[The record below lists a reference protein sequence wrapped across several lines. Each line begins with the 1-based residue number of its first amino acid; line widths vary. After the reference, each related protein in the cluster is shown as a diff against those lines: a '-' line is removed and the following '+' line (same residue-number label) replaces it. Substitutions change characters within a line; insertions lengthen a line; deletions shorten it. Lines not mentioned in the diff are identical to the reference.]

1 MELLGYFF
9 AIIIGLVLG
18 LMGGGGSILSVPVFA
33 YLFGLDAV
41 TSTTLSLFVVAC
53 NGLVGSLGYFKE
65 KQIHLNTALL
75 FGIPSVLGVLFS
87 RRVVVPH
94 LPDT

>member
-53 NGLVGSLGYFKE
+53 N
-65 KQIHLNTALL
+65 
-75 FGIPSVLGVLFS
+75 
-87 RRVVVPH
+87 
-94 LPDT
+94 